1 MGKIIAI
8 ANQKGGVGKTTTAL
22 NLGAAMGEKG
32 CKVLLVDCDPQ
43 ASLTISCGVDMKT
56 LGKSLY
62 EAISK
67 ENNDEEVIFDEI
79 ILKTK
84 MENVY
89 LLPSNIDLSK
99 AEIELINILA
109 RERVLKHILGP
120 LKKIYNYILID
131 CAVIQT

>member
-8 ANQKGGVGKTTTAL
+8 ANQKGGVGKTTTSL

-62 EAISK
+62 EVINK
-67 ENNDEEVIFDEI
+67 ENNDEEIIFDEI

-99 AEIELINILA
+99 AESELMNILDREILD
-109 RERVLKHILGP
+109 RERVLKHIIG
-120 LKKIYNYILID
+120 LKNY
-131 CAVIQT
+131 

>member
-1 MGKIIAI
+1 
-8 ANQKGGVGKTTTAL
+8 
-22 NLGAAMGEKG
+22 
-32 CKVLLVDCDPQ
+32 
-43 ASLTISCGVDMKT
+43 
-56 LGKSLY
+56 
-62 EAISK
+62 
-67 ENNDEEVIFDEI
+67 
-79 ILKTK
+79 